1 MSALPPKTL
10 TPPDT
15 ATVTD
20 VALLAGVSISTVSR
34 ILNGNS
40 RVASDKRQ
48 AVEAAIQKLQFHPN
62 LSARS
67 LRSGSTKTVG
77 VLTQELESLYFTAG
91 AQGVEEG
98 LTGSGFAPLVV
109 PGHWNPKEEL
119 DRVRLLMARK
129 VDALIILGGSMSDEQ
144 VIDIARHLPT
154 AITGRQLNAP
164 NLFSFGFDQSAGG
177 AMATRHLIELGHR
190 RIAHISGPS
199 AHVDAIERKEG
210 FLNAHREAHLS
221 VDPRLIIEGNYQEE
235 GGRRAAHNLLDAG
248 VPFSAV
254 FCANDQMLWGARL
267 AFYELGLS
275 VPGDVSL
282 VGFDDLAQ
290 CRYMTPPVTTVRQPM
305 HDVGQAA
312 ARAVLQ
318 ALGVAPSSQRPASA
332 LELTLIVRGT
342 TCKAAA

>member
-1 MSALPPKTL
+1 MSAIPPKL
-10 TPPDT
+10 LSAPDT

-34 ILNGNS
+34 ILNGNI

-119 DRVRLLMARK
+119 DRARLLMSRK
-129 VDALIILGGSMSDEQ
+129 VDAIIILGGTLSDEQ
-144 VIDIARHLPT
+144 VIEIARHLPT
-154 AITGRQLNAP
+154 AITGRQLIAP
-164 NLFSFGFDQSAGG
+164 NVFAFGFDQAAGG

-210 FLNAHREAHLS
+210 YLNAHREAQLS
-221 VDPRLIIEGNYQEE
+221 VDPRLIVEGNYQEE
-235 GGRRAAHNLLDAG
+235 GGRRAAHSLLDAG
-248 VPFSAV
+248 VDFSAV

-267 AFYELGLS
+267 AFYERGLA

-282 VGFDDLAQ
+282 VGFDDLPQ
-290 CRYMTPPVTTVRQPM
+290 CCYMTPPVTTVRQPL
-305 HDVGQAA
+305 HEVGQAA
-312 ARAVLQ
+312 ALAVLQ
-318 ALGVAPSSQRPASA
+318 ALGVAQSPPATPA
-332 LELTLIVRGT
+332 KMELSLIVRGT
-342 TCKAAA
+342 TCRVIP

>member
-1 MSALPPKTL
+1 MSAPPSPSLP
-10 TPPDT
+10 PPDT

-20 VALLAGVSISTVSR
+20 VARLAGVSISTVSR

-119 DRVRLLMARK
+119 DRARLLMARK
-129 VDALIILGGSMSDEQ
+129 VDAMIILGGSLSDDQIIE
-144 VIDIARHLPT
+144 IARHLPT
-154 AITGRQLNAP
+154 AITGRQLTAP
-164 NLFSFGFDQSAGG
+164 NVFAFGFDQAAGG

-199 AHVDAIERKEG
+199 THADAIERKEG
-210 FLNAHREAHLS
+210 FLNAHREAQLS
-221 VDPRLIIEGNYQEE
+221 VDPRLIVEGDYQEE
-235 GGRRAAHNLLDAG
+235 GGRRAAHQLLDAG
-248 VPFSAV
+248 LQFSAV

-267 AFYELGLS
+267 AFYERGLA

-305 HDVGQAA
+305 HEVGQAA
-312 ARAVLQ
+312 AYSVLQ
-318 ALGVAPSSQRPASA
+318 ALGVAQSPERPRA
-332 LELTLIVRGT
+332 ELKLSLIVRGT
-342 TCKAAA
+342 TCKAVS